1 MCFKAG
7 FRLAAYD
14 SSYSMISIFAMEE
27 FRMKRLIVLGLSL
40 VPLTSPA
47 GEPASDL
54 LGRYTQQATGDDA
67 SFRRFSAERGRTLF
81 MTEHPHGSEPAM
93 ACASCHTSDP
103 RGAGEHRRTGKRI
116 KPLAPSANPE
126 RLSNAYKV
134 EKWFTRNCQDVLQR
148 ECTALEKGDVITWL
162 LSIK

>member
-1 MCFKAG
+1 MKHIIAMG
-7 FRLAAYD
+7 LA
-14 SSYSMISIFAMEE
+14 
-27 FRMKRLIVLGLSL
+27 LL
-40 VPLTSPA
+40 PLASPA
-47 GEPASDL
+47 AEPQPDL
-54 LGRYTQQATGDDA
+54 LAGYAQQAVREDP
-67 SFRRFSAERGRTLF
+67 SFNGFSAERGRTLF
-81 MTEHPHGSEPAM
+81 TTEHPHGNDPAM
-93 ACASCHTSDP
+93 ACTTCHTADP

-148 ECTALEKGDVITWL
+148 QCTALEKGDVMTWL

>member
-1 MCFKAG
+1 MKHIITMG
-7 FRLAAYD
+7 LALLP
-14 SSYSMISIFAMEE
+14 FA
-27 FRMKRLIVLGLSL
+27 
-40 VPLTSPA
+40 SPA
-47 GEPASDL
+47 AEPPPDL
-54 LGRYTQQATGDDA
+54 LARYAQQAVQEDP
-67 SFRRFSAERGRTLF
+67 SFNGFSAERGRTLF
-81 MTEHPHGSEPAM
+81 TAEHPHGNDPAM
-93 ACASCHTSDP
+93 ACTSCHTADP

-148 ECTALEKGDVITWL
+148 QCTALEKGDVMTWL